1 MGVLVRGNMNKL
13 CLVLLLLAS
22 TSIARPFP
30 ERLGI
35 CYGFRGENLFLHAP
49 CIISSGYGAGA
60 QYVSLTVEKTTF
72 YIEYPNIRP
81 NMAPTVNGKPAIS
94 YQRDAS
100 FFQVLTGQPMK
111 GESYLDCT
119 KSTDG
124 KVNICYFDPSIQ

>member
-1 MGVLVRGNMNKL
+1 M
-13 CLVLLLLAS
+13 
-22 TSIARPFP
+22 
-30 ERLGI
+30 GI
-35 CYGFRGENLFLHAP
+35 CYGFKGNDLFLHAP
-49 CIISSGYGAGA
+49 CIISAGYGAGA

-81 NMAPTVNGKPAIS
+81 NMTPTINGKAAIS

-124 KVNICYFDPSIQ
+124 KVNICYFDPSIK